1 MTTLTTTRRRYYNNT
16 GDSYE
21 SSRYADAHMDGYRDF
36 RNQTLLS
43 ILQDN
48 FGSTNLRIL
57 EVGCG
62 TGLTLQF
69 LSRTSRDYSLFGI
82 DLSDTM
88 LQQAADK
95 ADALENAPKLS
106 IGDADRL
113 PYADKQFD
121 VVFATRFIHQ
131 FSHAAKQQL
140 WREFKRVTRSN
151 GLIVLE
157 FYARPYHHLRYYL
170 GGKKGRSAEAYFS
183 HYPTR
188 KEVREIVNGPPQI
201 YPLRLPG
208 ARVIA
213 SALGENLLRRATTAI
228 GHASGGLL
236 IDEYFVAARN
246 R

>member
-1 MTTLTTTRRRYYNNT
+1 MTIPTTTRRRYYNNT

-21 SSRYADAHMDGYRDF
+21 SSRYADTHMGGYRDF

-43 ILQDN
+43 ILN
-48 FGSTNLRIL
+48 EAFGPASLRVL

-82 DLSDTM
+82 DVSDTM
-88 LQQAADK
+88 LLQAAEK
-95 ADALENAPKLS
+95 GAALENRPKLS

-113 PYADKQFD
+113 PYRDRFFD

-131 FSHAAKQQL
+131 FSHSAKQQL
-140 WREFKRVTRSN
+140 WREFQRVTRKD

-157 FYARPYHHLRYYL
+157 FYARPYHRLRYYL
-170 GGKKGRSAEAYFS
+170 GGRKGRSAEAYFS

-188 KEVREIVNGPPQI
+188 KEVREIVSDAPQI

-213 SALGENLLRRATTAI
+213 SALGENVLRRATSVI
-228 GHASGGLL
+228 GRATGGLL